1 MKQLKRKSGILLHPT
16 SLPSP
21 YGIGEL
27 GQSAY
32 DFIDFLDRS
41 GQHLWQVL
49 PLTHTGFGDSPYQ
62 SFSSFAGQPRL
73 ISLDHLKELHLLTEK
88 DLADCPVSDG
98 TKVDY
103 GTVIPWKTSVLKKA
117 YEVFLRVLNN
127 PNVISI
133 ALINCLLGSA
143 QKCAVPFPVGN
154 GHL

>member
-27 GQSAY
+27 GKSAY
-32 DFIDFLDRS
+32 NFIDFLEQS

-62 SFSSFAGQPRL
+62 SFSSFAGQPL
-73 ISLDHLKELHLLTEK
+73 MISLEHLKELHLLTDT

-98 TKVDY
+98 SQRHLSSAADH
-103 GTVIPWKTSVLKKA
+103 P
-117 YEVFLRVLNN
+117 
-127 PNVISI
+127 
-133 ALINCLLGSA
+133 LL
-143 QKCAVPFPVGN
+143 CR
-154 GHL
+154 H

>member
-27 GQSAY
+27 GKSAY
-32 DFIDFLDRS
+32 DFIDFLENA

-62 SFSSFAGQPRL
+62 SFSSFAGQPL
-73 ISLDHLKELHLLTEK
+73 MISLDHLKELGLLTEK
-88 DLADCPVSDG
+88 DLSDCPVSDG

-117 YEVFLRVLNN
+117 YEVFFEGSVVHRDMKNDFYDFCQEA
-127 PNVISI
+127 SFWRDDY
-133 ALINCLLGSA
+133 ALFHTI
-143 QKCAVPFPVGN
+143 
-154 GHL
+154 

>member
-27 GQSAY
+27 GKSAY
-32 DFIDFLDRS
+32 DFIDFLEKS

-62 SFSSFAGQPRL
+62 SFSSFAGQPL
-73 ISLDHLKELHLLTEK
+73 MISLDHLKELALITEK

-103 GTVIPWKTSVLKKA
+103 GTVIPWKTNVLKKA
-117 YEVFLRVLNN
+117 YEVFYEG
-127 PNVISI
+127 SI
-133 ALINCLLGSA
+133 VNKDMMNDFYDFCAEAGS
-143 QKCAVPFPVGN
+143 GLMTM
-154 GHL
+154 HSS